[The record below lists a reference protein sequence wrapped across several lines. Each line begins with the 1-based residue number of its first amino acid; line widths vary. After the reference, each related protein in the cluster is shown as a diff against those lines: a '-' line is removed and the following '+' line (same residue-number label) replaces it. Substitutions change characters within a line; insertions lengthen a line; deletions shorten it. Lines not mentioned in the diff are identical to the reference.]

1 MLIYYKMLDGYT
13 FSCLHVIRLS
23 PQPLSDLARDDA
35 TAQRENVP
43 QRLLNNPAG
52 RFHSP
57 L

>member
-1 MLIYYKMLDGYT
+1 MR
-13 FSCLHVIRLS
+13 FSYLHVIRLS

-35 TAQRENVP
+35 IAQRENVP

>member
-1 MLIYYKMLDGYT
+1 MR
-13 FSCLHVIRLS
+13 FSCLHDTYIC

-35 TAQRENVP
+35 IAQRENVP